1 MNKKRILFVCM
12 GNICRSPAAEA
23 IMNKTIRDKNL
34 SGVIEVDSAGT
45 IDYHTGETADSR
57 MKRSA
62 QKKGY
67 QIDSIARQF
76 NMYRDFKNFDY
87 IVTMDDEN
95 FEDIASMDVQN
106 VYGDK
111 IFRMVDFCDSCK
123 ANEIPDPY
131 YSGFSGFEKVIE
143 MLEDATSGLLNKVM
157 DDIKQFDQK
166 EN

>member
-23 IMNKTIRDKNL
+23 IMNKTISDKNL
-34 SGVIEVDSAGT
+34 SDLIEVDSAGT
-45 IDYHTGETADSR
+45 IDYHSGESADSR
-57 MKRSA
+57 MKISA
-62 QKKGY
+62 EKKGY
-67 QIDSIARQF
+67 RIDSIARQF
-76 NMYRDFKNFDY
+76 NMAHDFRNFDY

-106 VYGDK
+106 IYADK
-111 IFRMVDFCDSCK
+111 IFRMVDFCDTCN

-131 YSGFSGFEKVIE
+131 YSGASGFEHVIE
-143 MLEDATSGLLNKVM
+143 LLEDDTSALLNKVL

>member
-34 SGVIEVDSAGT
+34 SNLIEVDSAGT
-45 IDYHTGETADSR
+45 IDYHSGETADSR

-76 NMYRDFKNFDY
+76 NMYRDFRSFDY

-106 VYGDK
+106 TYGDK
-111 IFRMVDFCDSCK
+111 IFRMVDFCETCK
-123 ANEIPDPY
+123 SNEIPDPY

-157 DDIKQFDQK
+157 DDIKQFDKK

>member
-34 SGVIEVDSAGT
+34 SNLIEVDSAGT
-45 IDYHTGETADSR
+45 IDYHSGETADSR

-76 NMYRDFKNFDY
+76 NMYRDFRSFDY

-106 VYGDK
+106 TYGDK
-111 IFRMVDFCDSCK
+111 IFRMVDFCKTCK
-123 ANEIPDPY
+123 TNEIPDPY

>member
-23 IMNKTIRDKNL
+23 IMNKTIRDKKL
-34 SGVIEVDSAGT
+34 SDLIEVDSAGT
-45 IDYHTGETADSR
+45 IDYHTGEAADAR

-62 QKKGY
+62 AKKGY
-67 QIDSIARQF
+67 IIDSIARQF
-76 NMYRDFKNFDY
+76 NMERDFRNFDY

-95 FEDIASMDVQN
+95 FEDIASMDFQN
-106 VYGDK
+106 IYSNK
-111 IFRMVDFCDSCK
+111 IFRMVDFCDTCK
-123 ANEIPDPY
+123 TNEIPDPY
-131 YSGFSGFEKVIE
+131 YSGFSGFENVIE